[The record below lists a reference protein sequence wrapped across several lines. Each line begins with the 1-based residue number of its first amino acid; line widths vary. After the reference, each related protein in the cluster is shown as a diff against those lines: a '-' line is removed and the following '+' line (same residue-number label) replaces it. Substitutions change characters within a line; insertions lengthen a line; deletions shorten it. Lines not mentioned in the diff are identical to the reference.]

1 MAETVVEA
9 QRSLLMMFAIYWKK
23 IKIEIMRNGP
33 RELIAC
39 EKAYECALNAETSK
53 NRLEMLLK
61 RSIDLIGDN
70 GHLILMEKNETD
82 PENEMSQIRWRLWGC
97 QKRYDRF
104 CRRKEDDSGRMNWR
118 CWGRAFSRNPRLR
131 RGKRRGV
138 PNSEWKRFNF
148 SIPQKHNR
156 GYWEEFNGKRW
167 FFMIIEILLF
177 WFKEFFLSEFYW
189 TGTMPSTWDD
199 WDDEPKQ
206 NSSSAGFGIEFVWN
220 QWLQIDD
227 WDEKPK
233 KPTRKPSFTGIWR
246 WVASFWWN
254 IMIVLKCRYL
264 GWRWWGYW
272 QEWKDDNLFWYV
284 GWE

>member
-82 PENEMSQIRWRLWGC
+82 PENEMSQIRWRLRGC

-118 CWGRAFSRNPRLR
+118 CWGRAFPRNPRLR
-131 RGKRRGV
+131 KDKRRGV

-156 GYWEEFNGKRW
+156 GYWEEFNGKKMIFYDYRNIIILIQGILPEWVLLNRNDAFDLGRLGRRAKAEFELCWIWYWVCMKSMIANRW
-167 FFMIIEILLF
+167 
-177 WFKEFFLSEFYW
+177 
-189 TGTMPSTWDD
+189 
-199 WDDEPKQ
+199 
-206 NSSSAGFGIEFVWN
+206 
-220 QWLQIDD
+220 
-227 WDEKPK
+227 
-233 KPTRKPSFTGIWR
+233 
-246 WVASFWWN
+246 
-254 IMIVLKCRYL
+254 L
-264 GWRWWGYW
+264 GW
-272 QEWKDDNLFWYV
+272 EAK
-284 GWE
+284 EAH

>member
-1 MAETVVEA
+1 MKWAKYTDGYEA
-9 QRSLLMMFAIYWKK
+9 V
-23 IKIEIMRNGP
+23 RNGMTDFVDE
-33 RELIAC
+33 RKMI
-39 EKAYECALNAETSK
+39 
-53 NRLEMLLK
+53 LEEW
-61 RSIDLIGDN
+61 IDGVEE
-70 GHLILMEKNETD
+70 GHFRG
-82 PENEMSQIRWRLWGC
+82 IR
-97 QKRYDRF
+97 D
-104 CRRKEDDSGRMNWR
+104 
-118 CWGRAFSRNPRLR
+118 
-131 RGKRRGV
+131 
-138 PNSEWKRFNF
+138 
-148 SIPQKHNR
+148 
-156 GYWEEFNGKRW
+156 WEEVRGEECRIANENDSISLYHRNIIADIERNSMEKRW

-272 QEWKDDNLFWYV
+272 QEWKDNNLFWYV